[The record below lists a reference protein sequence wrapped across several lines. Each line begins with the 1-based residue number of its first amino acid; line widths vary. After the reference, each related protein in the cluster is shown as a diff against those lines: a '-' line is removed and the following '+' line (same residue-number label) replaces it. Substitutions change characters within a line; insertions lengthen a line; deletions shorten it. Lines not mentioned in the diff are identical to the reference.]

1 LLPEGQRQVLE
12 LRGGTNGQPQSRRE
26 TARQL
31 GISTRET
38 ALREHRGLRALR
50 HGCGGASGSGG
61 GSSAST
67 LAARGAPALQPAV
80 MLSDAPALQRT
91 ADMRRGRQ
99 GVLGETASGS
109 EDSSSTR
116 SQYASVVPGTSLQP
130 VAGDASSAPLIWI
143 PVMLLLALVTA
154 GLIATRRRAARQPA
168 GVGNGAYVTPVVV
181 APERSSTPSAVEPE
195 PGPEP
200 EAEAEPEPEPEPET
214 AAITEP
220 EPVDEPAAAPPDWQ
234 WPSPSAP
241 EHPDAAHRMAER
253 ARRPAAAAAAGVVGV
268 LVRELLKRRR
278 K

>member
-1 LLPEGQRQVLE
+1 VTLHRGCLGSLPAGERQVLE
-12 LRGGTNGQPQSRRE
+12 LRGGTNGRPQSRGA

-50 HGCGGASGSGG
+50 HGCGASGSGVG
-61 GSSAST
+61 SDSSAST
-67 LAARGAPALQPAV
+67 LAASGAPALQPAV
-80 MLSDAPALQRT
+80 MFSDAPAFRRT
-91 ADMRRGRQ
+91 ADMRQGHQ
-99 GVLGETASGS
+99 GVLGETASGT
-109 EDSSSTR
+109 EDSSTR

-143 PVMLLLALVTA
+143 PVLLLLALVTA
-154 GLIATRRRAARQPA
+154 GLIATRRRGAAQPA
-168 GVGNGAYVTPVVV
+168 AVGNGAYVTPVVA
-181 APERSSTPSAVEPE
+181 APASAPAAA
-195 PGPEP
+195 EP
-200 EAEAEPEPEPEPET
+200 EAEAAPEPET
-214 AAITEP
+214 AAITEAA
-220 EPVDEPAAAPPDWQ
+220 PVEGPATAPPDWQ

-241 EHPDAAHRMAER
+241 EHPDTAHRIAER